1 MGLFDQIRSA
11 CATVVERSQFVR
23 IDRERLAEY
32 ARSLPVESVRPPG
45 PDTRSHYLGHGEGT
59 VAFILTMNAINFGSG
74 YFPHLRKRPG
84 MSGYFTIATGLAEH
98 FRRHGPIPAEQLA
111 SVTPRDCSRMFD
123 QDPLNADAQELM
135 DLFAQ
140 ALRDLGHHLLGRF
153 DGRFAGLVESVG
165 RSAEGLVRELD
176 LMPFFRDVAS
186 YQELRVPFYKRAQI
200 TAADLAMS
208 FDNEGFGRFED
219 LDDLTIFADN
229 LVPHTLR
236 VDGVLVYDD
245 QLLER
250 INRQELIA
258 PGSAEEVEIRAN
270 GLHAVELMVAELRR
284 AGRRTRASTI
294 DYLLW
299 NRGQEPRYKAQPRHR
314 ARSVFY

>member
-1 MGLFDQIRSA
+1 
-11 CATVVERSQFVR
+11 
-23 IDRERLAEY
+23 
-32 ARSLPVESVRPPG
+32 
-45 PDTRSHYLGHGEGT
+45 
-59 VAFILTMNAINFGSG
+59 
-74 YFPHLRKRPG
+74 
-84 MSGYFTIATGLAEH
+84 
-98 FRRHGPIPAEQLA
+98 
-111 SVTPRDCSRMFD
+111 
-123 QDPLNADAQELM
+123 
-135 DLFAQ
+135 
-140 ALRDLGHHLLGRF
+140 
-153 DGRFAGLVESVG
+153 
-165 RSAEGLVRELD
+165 VRELD

-219 LDDLTIFADN
+219 LDDLTLFADN

-250 INRQELIA
+250 ISRQEQ
-258 PGSAEEVEIRAN
+258 IRAN